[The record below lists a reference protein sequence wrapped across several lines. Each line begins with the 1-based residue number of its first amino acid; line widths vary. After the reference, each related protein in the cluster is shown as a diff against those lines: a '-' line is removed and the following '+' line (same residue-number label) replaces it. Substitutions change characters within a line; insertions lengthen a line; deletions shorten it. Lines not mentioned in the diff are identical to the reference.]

1 MKKTVILMLVL
12 MLILAACARGT
23 EESSST
29 TTAPTTVATEP
40 STRVTTAPPTRPAVE
55 VPVVEE
61 APEVENPLFVATDCT
76 ELFGQWQLDVTIS
89 SNYMNLPDFTGSV
102 TFPVIWT
109 FGSDGRFTM
118 ELNGA
123 YAKAIVDYE
132 TMLADFMIE
141 GYYNKFVAE
150 KKISVLT
157 DKQIQERWEEYGLSN
172 AQTQTHSYLDELAL
186 STAFLELARSGYYY
200 VEDDVLYLSVT
211 SDPMDEED
219 YESFQF
225 DFDEEGLVLSNSSRI
240 RFYSN
245 MCVRFPVALKDK
257 IA

>member
-1 MKKTVILMLVL
+1 MKKTVILLLVL
-12 MLILAACARGT
+12 MLILVACADNV
-23 EESSST
+23 EETPST
-29 TTAPTTVATEP
+29 TTVPTTATTA
-40 STRVTTAPPTRPAVE
+40 STTRVTTAPPTRPTVE

-61 APEVENPLFVATDCT
+61 VPEVENPLFDASDCT
-76 ELFGQWQLDVTIS
+76 ALFGTWQLDVTIS

-102 TFPVIWT
+102 TFPVIWN

-157 DKQIQERWEEYGLSN
+157 DKQIKERWEEYGLSN
-172 AQTQTHSYLDELAL
+172 AQAQTHGYLDELSLA
-186 STAFLELARSGYYY
+186 TTFLDLARSGYYY

-211 SDPMDEED
+211 SDPIDEED

-245 MCVRFPVALKDK
+245 LCVRFPVALKDK